1 MDNDLD
7 FVSYLYLSKDKF
19 SICILKVP
27 DLKIVYEKKI
37 IINNLYSDIDFEQIK
52 DFLDE
57 NIIKSEKILKYFIK
71 KIFIILETEDF
82 FPILISV
89 KKDNGGNLLTLE
101 NLSYSLNDA
110 KLQCKKTMEKKKIIH
125 MLIDNYQ
132 VDSKDYTFFPKE
144 LKCNYFSL
152 DVKFICLSEI
162 FIKNLEKCL
171 SRYQISIDQIIS
183 ANYIKDHFKDNHD
196 LYRKA
201 WKITKGCN
209 PNEIKFYNK
218 SLNNKGFF
226 EKFFN
231 FFK

>member
-19 SICILKVP
+19 SICILKIP
-27 DLKIVYEKKI
+27 NLDLIYEKEI
-37 IINNLYSDIDFEQIK
+37 LINNLYNELDFEQIK

-71 KIFIILETEDF
+71 NIFIILDTENF
-82 FPILISV
+82 FPIFLSI
-89 KKDNGGNLLTLE
+89 KKDNGGNFLTLE

-110 KLQCKKTMEKKKIIH
+110 KLQCKKTMEEKKIVH

-132 VDSKDYTFFPKE
+132 IDNKNYSFLPKE
-144 LKCNYFSL
+144 IKCNYFSL
-152 DVKFICLSEI
+152 DIKFICLSDI
-162 FIKNLEKCL
+162 FVKNLEKCL
-171 SRYQISIDQIIS
+171 SRYQISVDQIIS
-183 ANYIKDHFKDNHD
+183 ANYVRDYFEDNND
-196 LYRKA
+196 LFRKA
-201 WKITKGCN
+201 WKITEGCN

-218 SLNNKGFF
+218 SLNNRGFF

-231 FFK
+231 FFR

>member
-19 SICILKVP
+19 SICILRVP
-27 DLKIVYEKKI
+27 NLDIIYENKI
-37 IINNLYSDIDFEQIK
+37 IINNLYNELDFEQIK

-71 KIFIILETEDF
+71 NIFIILDTENF
-82 FPILISV
+82 FPIFLSI
-89 KKDNGGNLLTLE
+89 KKDNGGNFLTLE

-110 KLQCKKTMEKKKIIH
+110 KLQCKKTMEEKKIVH

-132 VDSKDYTFFPKE
+132 IDNKNYSFLPKE
-144 LKCNYFSL
+144 IKCNYFSL
-152 DVKFICLSEI
+152 DIKFICLSDI
-162 FIKNLEKCL
+162 FIQNLEKCL
-171 SRYQISIDQIIS
+171 SRYQISVDQIIS
-183 ANYIKDHFKDNHD
+183 ANYVGDYFEDNND
-196 LYRKA
+196 LFRKA

-218 SLNNKGFF
+218 NLNNKGFF

-231 FFK
+231 FFR

>member
-19 SICILKVP
+19 SICILRVP
-27 DLKIVYEKKI
+27 NLDIIYENEI
-37 IINNLYSDIDFEQIK
+37 IINNLYNELDFEQIK

-71 KIFIILETEDF
+71 NIFIILDTENF
-82 FPILISV
+82 FPIFLSI
-89 KKDNGGNLLTLE
+89 KKDNGGNFLTLE

-110 KLQCKKTMEKKKIIH
+110 KLQCKKTMDEKKIVH

-132 VDSKDYTFFPKE
+132 IDNKDYSFLPKE
-144 LKCNYFSL
+144 IKCNYFSL
-152 DVKFICLSEI
+152 DIKFICLSDI
-162 FIKNLEKCL
+162 FVKNLEKCL
-171 SRYQISIDQIIS
+171 SRYQISVDQIIS
-183 ANYIKDHFKDNHD
+183 ANYVGDYFEDNND
-196 LYRKA
+196 LFRKA

-218 SLNNKGFF
+218 NLNNKGFF

-231 FFK
+231 FFR

>member
-19 SICILKVP
+19 SICILKIP
-27 DLKIVYEKKI
+27 NLDLIYEKEI
-37 IINNLYSDIDFEQIK
+37 LINNLYNELDFEQIK

-71 KIFIILETEDF
+71 NIFIILDTENF
-82 FPILISV
+82 FPIFLSI
-89 KKDNGGNLLTLE
+89 KKDNGGNFLTLE

-110 KLQCKKTMEKKKIIH
+110 KLQCKKTMDEKKIVH

-132 VDSKDYTFFPKE
+132 IDNKDYSFLPKE
-144 LKCNYFSL
+144 IKCNYFSL
-152 DVKFICLSEI
+152 DIKFICLSDI
-162 FIKNLEKCL
+162 FIQNLEKCL
-171 SRYQISIDQIIS
+171 SRYQISVDQIIS
-183 ANYIKDHFKDNHD
+183 ANYVGDYFEDNND
-196 LYRKA
+196 LFRKA

-218 SLNNKGFF
+218 NLNNKGFF

-231 FFK
+231 FFR

>member
-1 MDNDLD
+1 MDNDSD

-19 SICILKVP
+19 SICILEVHNFK
-27 DLKIVYEKKI
+27 KVYEKEVMT
-37 IINNLYSDIDFEQIK
+37 NSLYDKLDFEQIK
-52 DFLDE
+52 KFLDE

-71 KIFIILETEDF
+71 KIFIILDTEDF

-89 KKDNGGNLLTLE
+89 KKDNGGNFLTLE
-101 NLSYSLNDA
+101 NLSFSLNDA
-110 KLQCKKTMEKKKIIH
+110 KLQCKKTMEERKIIH
-125 MLIDNYQ
+125 MLIENYQ
-132 VDSKDYTFFPKE
+132 IDSKDYSFLPKE
-144 LKCNYFSL
+144 RKCNYFSL
-152 DVKFICLSEI
+152 DVKFICLSKI

-183 ANYIKDHFKDNHD
+183 ANYIKEHFKDNDD

-201 WKITKGCN
+201 WQITEGCN

-218 SLNNKGFF
+218 NQNNKGFF

-231 FFK
+231 LFR